1 MEDTMSDATKPWDG
15 RPENPERDGW
25 HWLQRKR
32 HAPQAVWWCHAGAE
46 WEGHF
51 GHVGLMPASRAAD
64 DWRYLRPC
72 PPPAEIDALVAERDA
87 LRARVEKLEAGIA
100 RAMDE
105 AEDAGPKALKYVTQE
120 LRDALAAAPA
130 PEDRA

>member
-1 MEDTMSDATKPWDG
+1 MNDEDTKPWDG

-25 HWLQRKR
+25 HW
-32 HAPQAVWWCHAGAE
+32 VETAGGDALPYE
-46 WEGHF
+46 WRTAGECERGRW
-51 GHVGLMPASRAAD
+51 PARWIFD
-64 DWRYLRPC
+64 IE
-72 PPPAEIDALVAERDA
+72 AEIDPRTCRYLGPCLLPADHAALLAERDA

-130 PEDRA
+130 QEPPA